1 MDHFIDL
8 FVGDLAWQMHQN
20 IFHLVRRNTA
30 LVIFT
35 KGSECVLE
43 VSFVVQLLRLLLD
56 DQAEVIEVESSGAV
70 VNLVDQ
76 ILNFNIGWILSSS
89 S

>member
-1 MDHFIDL
+1 MDHLIDL

-35 KGSECVLE
+35 EGSECVLE
-43 VSFVVQLLRLLLD
+43 VSLVVQLLRLLLD
-56 DQAEVIEVESSGAV
+56 DQAEVIEVQSSSAV

-76 ILNFNIGWILSSS
+76 ILNLNVCRILSGSP
-89 S
+89 